1 MHAFGRSA
9 ALGLAIVFGVAGS
22 ARGAD
27 SLCADIAAWP
37 FGADERMVPT
47 APAAAKP
54 VDFLKR
60 VVAAGFPYPKGWR
73 ERIAAEPANPPIYR
87 LLTASALVNGI
98 KVTPEPA
105 DLWKAPGRFFAEGG
119 DCEDAA
125 IAKYALLRDIGYKAE
140 NLRMTVVHVRGR
152 PTLHMILVVRT
163 GPTPFE
169 TVVLDNAGGGVR
181 AALYCEEMKPLIS
194 LNENAVWR
202 HAPEG
207 ERLIASLG
215 NVCTAGP

>member
-1 MHAFGRSA
+1 MYAFGRSVA
-9 ALGLAIVFGVAGS
+9 FGLAIVVGMGGA

-27 SLCADIAAWP
+27 NLCADMTAWP
-37 FGADERMVPT
+37 FGAGERMVPT

-54 VDFLKR
+54 LDFLKR

-73 ERIAAEPANPPIYR
+73 ERIATEPVDPPIYR

-105 DLWKAPGRFFAEGG
+105 DVWKAPVRFLAEGG

-125 IAKYALLRDIGYKAE
+125 IAKYALLRDIGYAATD
-140 NLRMTVVHVRGR
+140 LRMTVVHVRGR
-152 PTLHMILVVRT
+152 PTLHMILVVRA

-169 TVVLDNAGGGVR
+169 TIVLDNAGTGVR

-194 LNENAVWR
+194 LNESAVWQ
-202 HAPEG
+202 HDPAG
-207 ERLIASLG
+207 ERLIAALG